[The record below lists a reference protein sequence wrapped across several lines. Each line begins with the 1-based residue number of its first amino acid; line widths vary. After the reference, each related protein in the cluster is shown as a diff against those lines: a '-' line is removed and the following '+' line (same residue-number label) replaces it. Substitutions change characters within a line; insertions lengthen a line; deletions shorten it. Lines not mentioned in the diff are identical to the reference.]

1 MELKKNDG
9 RIGIAC
15 GGTWVV
21 DRLKVIHRY
30 PAENSTVDI
39 LEEAVGGGGCAFNVT
54 IDLARF
60 DNRFPVEAVGLI
72 GDDPEGEFL
81 IEQCR
86 SCPNIS
92 TDQLHRTR
100 EAKTSYTDVFSSR
113 TGGGRTF
120 FHLRGTNRLFGP
132 ESVKVESLTSAIFHL
147 GYLTILDRL
156 DAPDPEYGR
165 VSARFLDSIR
175 RAGIRTSVDLV
186 STNVPDFSEIVSPI
200 FPYTDLLI
208 INDFE
213 AERLTGLSL
222 TKGGA
227 PPVETLRSAA
237 HQIFRKGVEELVV
250 IHFPLGSYALTRA
263 GEEVAMPSLE
273 VPSNRII
280 GTAGAGDAFCAGIL
294 YGLHEG
300 WELRQA
306 LDFATC
312 AGAMCLFDVTT
323 TGAMGN
329 REEVLAM
336 KQEFPFRPL
345 SWAGS

>member
-39 LEEAVGGGGCAFNVT
+39 LEEAVGGGGCGFNVT

-60 DNRFPVEAVGLI
+60 DSQLPVEAVGLI

-81 IEQCR
+81 LEQCR
-86 SCPNIS
+86 RCPNIS
-92 TDQLHRTR
+92 TDQLRRTH

-113 TGGGRTF
+113 AGGGRTF

-132 ESVKVESLTSAIFHL
+132 ESVRIEELSSAIFHL

-156 DAPDPEYGR
+156 DVPDPEYGR

-186 STNVPDFSEIVSPI
+186 STNVPDFEEIVSPV
-200 FPYTDLLI
+200 FPCTDLLI

-213 AERLTGLSL
+213 AERLTGLPL
-222 TKGGA
+222 TVAGGPA
-227 PPVETLRSAA
+227 VETLRSAA
-237 HQIFRKGVEELVV
+237 RRIFQGGVEELIV
-250 IHFPLGSYALTRA
+250 IHFPLGSYSLSRA

-273 VPSNRII
+273 VPSNRIV
-280 GTAGAGDAFCAGIL
+280 GTAGAGDAFCAGVL

-300 WELRQA
+300 WDLRRALEL
-306 LDFATC
+306 ATC
-312 AGAMCLFDVTT
+312 AGAMCLLDVTT
-323 TGAMGN
+323 TGSIKSWQEA
-329 REEVLAM
+329 LAM
-336 KQEFPFRPL
+336 KEEFPFRPL
-345 SWAGS
+345 TWAGS